1 LTLKLLN
8 AYLEAFSVTK
18 PGEEI
23 AKFDLQSHDIV
34 ETRQRELL
42 RLFPEVHTESG
53 GINFDALRTSLGDA
67 VSVGPE
73 GFGMS
78 WPGKAE
84 CARVIQQQSL
94 ATLLPVVDESVNWD
108 TTQNVIIEGDN
119 LEVLKVLQKAYLGKV
134 KMIYIDP
141 PYNTGNDFIYP
152 DNFTE
157 SLKTYLQYTGQV
169 DDEGRKFSTNTE
181 SSGRFHSKW
190 MNMMYPRLN
199 LARDLLTD
207 DGVIFISID
216 DHEVENLLRIGK
228 EIFGEHNH
236 ATTFI
241 WQKKKKPSFLH
252 ANVGSM
258 TEYVIAFTRNNRNT
272 FPFSIDTTTEG
283 KKYPLNNAGNG
294 IRTLHFPPKSVSFV
308 DSDAEFVPQDMSEG
322 NIHCRLLE
330 KLIVKNHKNVNEIV
344 LEGEW
349 RYSQDKLDS
358 IISAGELITIS
369 KVPFRPNHVKVG
381 GEIKKMHNLLTPQTY
396 NIETNEDATAHLSA
410 LMGGDYFDNPKPV
423 GLIKTFVKAV
433 TYDDPDAIVL
443 DFFAGSGST
452 AEAVMSQNQEDGG
465 HRKFLLVQLPEPTLE
480 DSIAFKSGLESITS
494 ITRKRVTRAASEL
507 QSRNLDTL
515 DEDLYNDFDF
525 GFRSFRL
532 NESNFAV
539 WDAGMIKGDEK
550 KLEQQLFAQVEHV
563 LPGRTHQD
571 ILFELML
578 KSRFQLTTPLESELV
593 GKCEA
598 WKVASGEMVVVLDSG
613 LTVEVVREIASWK
626 PLSVVILDRCFS
638 GDDSLK
644 ANARKI
650 FEDAKVDL
658 KTV

>member
-1 LTLKLLN
+1 M
-8 AYLEAFSVTK
+8 TK
-18 PGEEI
+18 PGDEI
-23 AKFDLQSHDIV
+23 AKFDLRSEDIL
-34 ETRQRELL
+34 ETRHQKLL
-42 RLFPEVHTESG
+42 QLFPEVHTESG
-53 GINFDALRTSLGDA
+53 EINFEALRLSLGDF
-67 VSVGPE
+67 VNVGPE

-78 WPGKAE
+78 WPGKSE
-84 CARVIQQQSL
+84 CARVIQRQSI
-94 ATLLPVVDESVNWD
+94 ATLLPEVEESVNWEA
-108 TTQNVIIEGDN
+108 TKNVIIEGDN
-119 LEVLKVLQKAYLGKV
+119 LEVLKILQKAYLGKV

-152 DNFTE
+152 DNYTE

-190 MNMMYPRLN
+190 LNMMYPRLS

-216 DHEVENLLRIGK
+216 DNEMENLVRICK
-228 EIFGEHNH
+228 EIFGENNH

-258 TEYVIAFTRNNRNT
+258 TEYVVAFTRNYRNT
-272 FPFSIDTTTEG
+272 FPFSVDTTTEG

-294 IRTLHFPPKSVSFV
+294 LKTLRFPTGSVTFADDNAV
-308 DSDAEFVPQDMSEG
+308 FLPQDMSEG
-322 NIHCRLLE
+322 NIKSRLLE
-330 KLIVKNHKNVNEIV
+330 KLTVKNHKNTNEMV

-349 RYSQDKLDS
+349 RYSQDKVDS

-396 NIETNEDATAHLSA
+396 NTETNEDATSHLSE

-433 TYDDPDAIVL
+433 TYDDPGAIVL

-452 AEAVMSQNQEDGG
+452 AEAVMSLNQEDGG
-465 HRKFLLVQLPEPTLE
+465 ARKFILVQLPEPTLE
-480 DSIAFKSGLESITS
+480 DTLAFKSGLKDIAD
-494 ITRKRVTRAASEL
+494 ITRLRVARAASKIQTKP
-507 QSRNLDTL
+507 QSIL
-515 DEDLYNDFDF
+515 DEDIRSEPDY
-525 GFRSFRL
+525 GFRSFKL
-532 NESNFAV
+532 GESNFAA
-539 WDAGMIKGDEK
+539 WDAGAIAGNEK
-550 KLEQQLFAQVEHV
+550 NLEQQLFAQVEHV
-563 LPGRTHQD
+563 VLGRTNQD
-571 ILFELML
+571 VLFELML
-578 KSRFQLTTPLESELV
+578 KSRYELTTPIESVSLEKYEV
-593 GKCEA
+593 
-598 WKVASGEMVVVLDSG
+598 WKVGGGKLVAVIDTGLNIEVL
-613 LTVEVVREIASWK
+613 REIASWK
-626 PLSVVILDRCFS
+626 PVSVVILDRCFA

-658 KTV
+658 KTI

>member
-1 LTLKLLN
+1 
-8 AYLEAFSVTK
+8 VTK
-18 PGEEI
+18 PSEEI
-23 AKFDLQSHDIV
+23 AKFDLQSEDTLA
-34 ETRQRELL
+34 TRRQELL
-42 RLFPEVHTESG
+42 RLFPEAHTESG
-53 GINFDALRTSLGDA
+53 GINFDALRSSLGDH
-67 VSVGPE
+67 VNVGPE

-84 CARVIQQQSL
+84 CARVIQRQSI
-94 ATLLPVVDESVNWD
+94 ATLLPAVDESVNWD

-152 DNFTE
+152 DNYTE

-190 MNMMYPRLN
+190 MNMMYPRLS

-207 DGVIFISID
+207 DGVMFISID
-216 DHEVENLLRIGK
+216 DHELENLIRIGK
-228 EIFGEHNH
+228 EIFGENNH

-258 TEYVIAFTRNNRNT
+258 TEYVLAFTRDYKST

-283 KKYPLNNAGNG
+283 KKYPINNAGNG
-294 IRTLHFPPKSVSFV
+294 LRTLRFPPGSVTFSESEADFL
-308 DSDAEFVPQDMSEG
+308 PQDMSEG
-322 NIHCRLLE
+322 NIKSRLLKE
-330 KLIVKNHKNVNEIV
+330 LTVKNYRNVTEIV
-344 LEGEW
+344 IEGEW
-349 RYSQDKLDS
+349 RYSQEKLDS
-358 IISAGELITIS
+358 IVAAGELITIS
-369 KVPFRPNHVKVG
+369 KVPFRPNHVKAG

-396 NIETNEDATAHLSA
+396 GTETNEDATAHLSA

-423 GLIKTFVKAV
+423 GLIKTFLKAV
-433 TYDDPDAIVL
+433 TYDDPEAIVL
-443 DFFAGSGST
+443 DFFAGSGSL
-452 AEAVMSQNQEDGG
+452 AEAVMSQNSEDGG
-465 HRKFLLVQLPEPTLE
+465 RRKFVLVQLPEPTLE
-480 DSIAFKSGLESITS
+480 GSVAFTSGLKTISS
-494 ITRKRVTRAASEL
+494 ITRSRVARAAIEL
-507 QSRNLDTL
+507 QRKNQIVLDQ
-515 DEDLYNDFDF
+515 DLSADVDF
-525 GFRSFRL
+525 GFRSFKL
-532 NESNFAV
+532 SESNFAV
-539 WDAGMIKGDEK
+539 WDAGAIEGDEK

-563 LPGRTHQD
+563 LPGRSNQD
-571 ILFELML
+571 VLFELML
-578 KSRFQLTTPLESELV
+578 KSRYQLTTSVELV
-593 GKCEA
+593 MIEKCEVWQIA
-598 WKVASGEMVVVLDSG
+598 ASEMVAVIDSG
-613 LTVEVVREIASWK
+613 LTVEVIREIASWK
-626 PLSVVILDRCFS
+626 PLSVVILDRCFA

>member
-1 LTLKLLN
+1 M
-8 AYLEAFSVTK
+8 AK
-18 PGEEI
+18 PEDQI
-23 AKFDLQSHDIV
+23 AKFDLQSEDNL
-34 ETRQRELL
+34 ETRRQEIL
-42 RLFPEVHTESG
+42 RMFPEVHTESG
-53 GINFDALRTSLGDA
+53 EINFDALRRSLGEF
-67 VSVGPE
+67 VHTESE

-78 WPGKAE
+78 WPGKTE
-84 CARVIQQQSL
+84 CAKVIQRPSI
-94 ATLLPVVDESVNWD
+94 ATLLPDMQESVNWE
-108 TTQNVIIEGDN
+108 TTKNLIIEGDN

-152 DNFTE
+152 DNYTE

-190 MNMMYPRLN
+190 LNMMYPRLN

-216 DHEVENLLRIGK
+216 DHELENLLKIGK
-228 EIFGEHNH
+228 EIFGENNH
-236 ATTFI
+236 AATFI

-258 TEYVIAFTRNNRNT
+258 TEYVLAFTRNYKNT
-272 FPFSIDTTTEG
+272 FPFSIDTTTAG

-294 IRTLHFPPKSVSFV
+294 LRTLRFPIGSVTFTESEAV
-308 DSDAEFVPQDMSEG
+308 YMPQDMSEG
-322 NIHCRLLE
+322 NIKSRLVE
-330 KLIVKNHKNVNEIV
+330 KLMVKHHKNVNQIV

-349 RYSQDKLDS
+349 RYSQEKLDS
-358 IISAGELITIS
+358 IVSAGELITIS
-369 KVPFRPNHVKVG
+369 KAPFRPNHVKDG

-396 NIETNEDATAHLSA
+396 NTETNEDATAQLSA

-423 GLIKTFVKAV
+423 GLIKTFLKAV
-433 TYDDPDAIVL
+433 TYDDPTAIVL
-443 DFFAGSGST
+443 DFFAGSGSL
-452 AEAVMSQNQEDGG
+452 AHAVMSQNLEDGG
-465 HRKFLLVQLPEPTLE
+465 NRNFILVQLPEPTLE
-480 DSIAFKSGLESITS
+480 DSVAFNSGLKNIAS
-494 ITRKRVTRAASEL
+494 ITRRRVARAIESILTRNA
-507 QSRNLDTL
+507 NKLDAEIESQG
-515 DEDLYNDFDF
+515 DY

-532 NESNFAV
+532 GESNFSV
-539 WDAGMIKGDEK
+539 WDAGAIAGDEK

-563 LPGRTHQD
+563 IPGRTNQD
-571 ILFELML
+571 VLFELML
-578 KSRFQLTTPLESELV
+578 KSRYELTTPIESFLI
-593 GKCEA
+593 GKCEV
-598 WKVASGEMVVVLDSG
+598 WKVAGGEMFAVIDTG
-613 LTVEVVREIASWK
+613 LTVDVIREIAARK
-626 PLSVVILDRCFS
+626 PLSVVILDRCFA

-650 FEDAKVDL
+650 FETAKVDL